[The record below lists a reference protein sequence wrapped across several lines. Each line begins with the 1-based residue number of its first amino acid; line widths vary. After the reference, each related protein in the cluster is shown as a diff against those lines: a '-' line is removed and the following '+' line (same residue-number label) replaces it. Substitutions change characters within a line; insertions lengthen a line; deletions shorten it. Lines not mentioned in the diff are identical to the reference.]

1 MDIVLC
7 ESTKPPLY
15 SRVDNKRPA
24 SVAAILHWTLPFCI
38 VVCSADLLGSVVEH
52 GPVVE
57 FVDDGG

>member
-1 MDIVLC
+1 MEIVHC

-24 SVAAILHWTLPFCI
+24 SFAAILHWTLPFCI
-38 VVCSADLLGSVVEH
+38 AICSADFLGSVIEH
-52 GPVVE
+52 GLVPE